1 MPCAAGRPAELGN
14 PPRAR
19 LVEAGRQAHGVVMKA
34 HGEVKCAATGGCSSR
49 GLRVT
54 ESFPLASGRAGRGPG
69 RQGPGSIPEGP
80 PPPAPESLGVWLE
93 SNWLAGRVRNRRG
106 RSRLPK
112 DLPTGV
118 RSWDFV
124 SWPKNGRRG
133 NCVGFRLVWDLL
145 SSSRG
150 RGKGWIS
157 HQARGDLGDRVPQ
170 RRRWRRGRG
179 RTQVKDAQP

>member
-80 PPPAPESLGVWLE
+80 PQPRRAWVCGLNPTDGPREKPKGSKPAPKGPAHRREVLGF
-93 SNWLAGRVRNRRG
+93 R
-106 RSRLPK
+106 
-112 DLPTGV
+112 
-118 RSWDFV
+118 FV
-124 SWPKNGRRG
+124 AEEWKARKLCGISAR
-133 NCVGFRLVWDLL
+133 VGFAQLIPG
-145 SSSRG
+145 S
-150 RGKGWIS
+150 GK
-157 HQARGDLGDRVPQ
+157 RVDFAPGQ
-170 RRRWRRGRG
+170 G
-179 RTQVKDAQP
+179 